1 MTSSKLLVPLR
12 VPELGP
18 ALGKLITGSGR
29 TAGPLPLNR
38 VRRRIVGRLIDAAG
52 EARRLAAKEERG
64 AALAAVSPQVWL
76 DTWEEAVGAVSG
88 ALADYV
94 DGRLDAEAVAV
105 RMSGRARRDL
115 PLDASERRALAGRLG
130 AAGAALVS
138 ALDAIELHAGR
149 LLDATVRDR
158 QELDAWQS
166 ALALAARRLEAAWLA
181 LEDQVTIELAQ
192 WEAVAE
198 RVAQWRR
205 SWWPVAAVGLPVFVA
220 ALWLGLILG
229 GYVASPRWLESLWQ
243 LVS

>member
-1 MTSSKLLVPLR
+1 MTGSKLLVPLR

-18 ALGKLITGSGR
+18 ALGKLITGTGR
-29 TAGPLPLNR
+29 ATGPLPLDHF
-38 VRRRIVGRLIDAAG
+38 RRRVVSRLIDAAG

-76 DTWEEAVGAVSG
+76 DTWEEAVAAVSG

-94 DGRLDAEAVAV
+94 NGRLDAEAVAV

-138 ALDAIELHAGR
+138 ALDAIELRAGR

-205 SWWPVAAVGLPVFVA
+205 PWWPVAAAGLPAFLV

-229 GYVASPRWLESLWQ
+229 GYVAAPRWIENLWRF
-243 LVS
+243 VS